1 MATRKALGRGLSAL
15 IPSRSDQELGQPAAP
30 PAAVVDPTPAEPTP
44 HPGGGPEPE
53 ETSAPLFVP
62 LDRIAP
68 NPRQP
73 RRTFRE
79 EEIDS
84 LARSIREQGVLQPL
98 VLRRS
103 GKGYELIIGERRW
116 RASQRAGLAEA
127 PAVILDAT
135 DRNVLEMALVENV
148 QRADLNP
155 IELSRA
161 FQMLIDEEG
170 MTQEEVGR
178 RVGLDRSSVANHLR
192 LLELSPDIHEDMI
205 EQRLTMGHAKAILQV
220 PPDERSM
227 VRDQIVR
234 SRLSVR
240 GSEDLARRTAS
251 RHASNSPVV
260 KSRPGPSRDVHVVAL
275 EDQLRRALQT
285 KVRLVGRRD
294 RGRIELHYFGD
305 GELDRLAELLEYG
318 AQRHKAAGVGGGDE

>member
-15 IPSRSDQELGQPAAP
+15 IPPRSDEEPSPPEPLAGTAA
-30 PAAVVDPTPAEPTP
+30 AEPDTSLD
-44 HPGGGPEPE
+44 PGSD
-53 ETSAPLFVP
+53 TSSGPLFVP
-62 LDRIAP
+62 LARIVP

-73 RRTFRE
+73 RRIFRD

-98 VLRRS
+98 VLRRA
-103 GKGYELIIGERRW
+103 GEGYELIIGERRW
-116 RASQRAGLAEA
+116 RACQRAGLDEA
-127 PAVILDAT
+127 PSVVLDAT

-155 IELSRA
+155 MELAQA
-161 FQMLIDEEG
+161 FQMLIEEEG

-192 LLELSPDIHEDMI
+192 LLELPPDIHQDLV
-205 EQRLTMGHAKAILQV
+205 EQRLTMGHAKAILQA
-220 PPDERSM
+220 PPEERSM

-234 SRLSVR
+234 GRLSVR
-240 GSEDLARRTAS
+240 GSEDLSRRVAS
-251 RHASNSPVV
+251 QSASKSPA
-260 KSRPGPSRDVHVVAL
+260 KTSRPGPSRDVHVVAL
-275 EDQLRRALQT
+275 EDRLRRELQT
-285 KVRLVGRRD
+285 KVRIVGRAD

-305 GELDRLAELLEYG
+305 GELDRLADALEQGARSQREVELGG
-318 AQRHKAAGVGGGDE
+318 AGE